1 RQIAFELS
9 RVNWFKR
16 ALFHL
21 RERNEKTGLAI
32 YYDFLDSPNLARNH
46 CGFAGHGFEI
56 NDAKRFVDRW
66 TTENCR
72 MRVELNHA
80 RFVEHLVDPDYAV
93 ARAPRLLNRSFHFSS
108 DFRRVGGA
116 CAKHHLEIF
125 VHELDRADK
134 MNNALL
140 TRNPT
145 NEQQIRFFRIDPE
158 FAKSIFRLHRPI
170 FIELD
175 SVVDD
180 MKAFLLARE
189 QALDVGLG
197 LV

>member
-1 RQIAFELS
+1 MSWL
-9 RVNWFKR
+9 KR

-32 YYDFLDSPNLARNH
+32 YYHFLDSPNLARNNG
-46 CGFAGHGFEI
+46 GFTRHGFEI

-72 MRVELNHA
+72 MRVELNHT
-80 RFVEHLVDPDYAV
+80 RFVEHLVDPDYAI

-108 DFRRVGGA
+108 DFRRVAGA

-140 TRNPT
+140 ARNPT
-145 NEQQIRFFRIDPE
+145 DEQEIGLFRIEPD
-158 FAKSIFRLHRPI
+158 FAESLLRFHRAI
-170 FIELD
+170 FIEID
-175 SVVDD
+175 PVIDH
-180 MKAFLLARE
+180 M
-189 QALDVGLG
+189 
-197 LV
+197 